1 MPAAANPPRDH
12 IALAFLVAM
21 NLIPIVG
28 VLWLDWDLAS
38 IIVLYWLENL
48 VVGFYTILKMLHLK
62 GLAAL
67 FPAAFF
73 CLHYGAFC
81 GVHGMF
87 VLMFTSEGGMAGDA
101 FPSGEE
107 AWPAHLA
114 FIQMLVM
121 AVQRMLN
128 AAAPGVVL
136 AWFGL
141 FVSHG
146 LSLLLNYF
154 QGGEYR
160 RSEIKTLM
168 SAPYKRIAVLHVAII
183 AGGWGIMVLGSPLVL
198 LIALVALKIA
208 LDISLHRNAH
218 RDAGS
223 ITS

>member
-1 MPAAANPPRDH
+1 MPADATPPRDH

-21 NLIPIVG
+21 NLIPIAG

-62 GLAAL
+62 GLTAL
-67 FPAAFF
+67 FPVAFF

-87 VLMFTSEGGMAGDA
+87 VLTFTSEGGMAGDV
-101 FPSGEE
+101 FPSGDD
-107 AWPAHLA
+107 AWPAHLV
-114 FIQMLVM
+114 FIQMLVI
-121 AVQRMLN
+121 AVQRMLD

-136 AWFGL
+136 AWIGL

-154 QGGEYR
+154 LGGEYR
-160 RSEIKTLM
+160 LSEIRTLM
-168 SAPYKRIAVLHVAII
+168 SAPYKRIAALHVAII
-183 AGGWGIMVLGSPLVL
+183 VGGWGIMALGSPLML

-208 LDISLHRNAH
+208 LDISLHRKEH
-218 RDAGS
+218 RDGHERYA
-223 ITS
+223 